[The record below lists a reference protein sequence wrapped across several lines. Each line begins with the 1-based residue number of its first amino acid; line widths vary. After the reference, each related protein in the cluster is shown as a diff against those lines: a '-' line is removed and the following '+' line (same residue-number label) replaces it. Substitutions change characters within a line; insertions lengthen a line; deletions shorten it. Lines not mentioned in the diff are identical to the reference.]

1 MYRLREGFSFFLANS
16 HNRRHEKMKD
26 GKIRVGVI
34 GVHPERGWAM
44 TAHIP
49 ALQSLSDYELVAITN
64 SHAQLGQQAAKKF
77 SIPNAVQH
85 HLDLVRR
92 PDIDLVVVTVKVP
105 HHFALASA
113 ALKAGKS
120 VYCEWPLGRDVSEAV
135 ELAKLAKN
143 HKVHGAVGLQS
154 RATPVVSY
162 VKDLIKDGYVGEVLS
177 TSVVGSG
184 IFWGATIPAS
194 DVYTLDAKNGA
205 GMINVSFAHGL
216 DCVCYALDSKMTEV
230 KAILENRRKSV
241 QVIETNK
248 MVPMTT
254 PDQIAVNGK
263 MENGTV
269 VSVHYRGGLSRGT
282 NFRWEIN
289 GTRGDLVITSSLG
302 YPAVGEVNIQ
312 AGQDKD
318 LAVHALPIPSKYSSG
333 NGLTGPALNVFYHY
347 ARLARDLKTGTH
359 LSATFDDAV
368 VLHRLIDAIETS
380 TKR

>member
-1 MYRLREGFSFFLANS
+1 
-16 HNRRHEKMKD
+16 MKD

-194 DVYTLDAKNGA
+194 DVYTLDSKNGA

-241 QVIETNK
+241 QVIETNE

-333 NGLTGPALNVFYHY
+333 NGLTGPALNVLYHY

>member
-1 MYRLREGFSFFLANS
+1 
-16 HNRRHEKMKD
+16 MKD

-194 DVYTLDAKNGA
+194 DVYTLDSKNGA

-241 QVIETNK
+241 QVIETNE

-312 AGQDKD
+312 A
-318 LAVHALPIPSKYSSG
+318 
-333 NGLTGPALNVFYHY
+333 
-347 ARLARDLKTGTH
+347 
-359 LSATFDDAV
+359 
-368 VLHRLIDAIETS
+368 
-380 TKR
+380 